1 MQITNR
7 VISGGKNEKT
17 KEVESILLFELII
30 NILIDIEGRLFGT
43 SGVARL
49 FAVIIVFWAIAAS
62 QTSGLNHNS
71 CDEM

>member
-49 FAVIIVFWAIAAS
+49 FAVIV
-62 QTSGLNHNS
+62 
-71 CDEM
+71 